1 MADTARYFSG
11 LAHEQF
17 APDDLLRQA
26 IESEAAGFEAI
37 ACSDHL
43 QPWWEPGQA
52 GHAWV
57 WLGAVGQATR
67 LPLGTAVTPPGPRY
81 HPVLIAQGWATLEVM
96 FPGRPFLG
104 FGSGESLNETPLG
117 ADWPSPD
124 EQVARMEEALE
135 LIHRLFAGE
144 RIDHRGRHFSTRG
157 AILHTRP
164 GRRPPI
170 YVSAF
175 GPAAAGVAGRWGDGL
190 WTLADP
196 EQAPAVIQA
205 YRAAADDAGR
215 PAGEIVL
222 QTQYSWATDDDA
234 ALEGARVWKGAQPP
248 EFYTDDWHDPRAM
261 QEHAQREVSDDDLR
275 QALIISSDPEVHAE
289 RIREVE
295 RLGAT
300 IVALMNVS
308 GADPHG
314 ALRTYGEHVLPAL
327 RGARAGGFG

>member
-96 FPGRPFLG
+96 FPGRPYLG
-104 FGSGESLNETPLG
+104 IGSGESLNESPLG
-117 ADWPSPD
+117 ADWPSVGGQI
-124 EQVARMEEALE
+124 ERMDEALD
-135 LIHRLFAGE
+135 LIHRLFDGE
-144 RIDHRGRHFSTRG
+144 RVDHEGKHFRTKQ
-157 AILHTRP
+157 AYLHTRSE
-164 GRRPPI
+164 RRPPI

-175 GPAAAGVAGRWGDGL
+175 GPKAAAVAGRRGDGA
-190 WTLADP
+190 WTLGDP
-196 EQAPAVIQA
+196 ESVP
-205 YRAAADDAGR
+205 
-215 PAGEIVL
+215 EIV
-222 QTQYSWATDDDA
+222 
-234 ALEGARVWKGAQPP
+234 
-248 EFYTDDWHDPRAM
+248 
-261 QEHAQREVSDDDLR
+261 
-275 QALIISSDPEVHAE
+275 
-289 RIREVE
+289 
-295 RLGAT
+295 
-300 IVALMNVS
+300 
-308 GADPHG
+308 
-314 ALRTYGEHVLPAL
+314 
-327 RGARAGGFG
+327 